1 MTRIGF
7 IGLGRMGRPMASNL
21 CRKGFHLTVY
31 DINEA
36 AIHEL
41 EKLQARGASSVAD
54 VAAECDMTEYLLAA
68 QATLAKTARLK
79 VLRLAKEAADRKAEA
94 KVKRASAK
102 KKVAKK

>member
-41 EKLQARGASSVAD
+41 EKLQARGARNVAE
-54 VAAECDMTEYLLAA
+54 VAGERVIWLWRSHIAPKNLVSL
-68 QATLAKTARLK
+68 ARLA
-79 VLRLAKEAADRKAEA
+79 RPCAR
-94 KVKRASAK
+94 S
-102 KKVAKK
+102 

>member
-7 IGLGRMGRPMASNL
+7 IGLDRMGRPMASNL

-41 EKLQARGASSVAD
+41 AKLRREALQALR
-54 VAAECDMTEYLLAA
+54 MWLLN
-68 QATLAKTARLK
+68 ATW
-79 VLRLAKEAADRKAEA
+79 
-94 KVKRASAK
+94 
-102 KKVAKK
+102 